1 MPDAPRKENQSM
13 EKEKTAPNNI
23 QDLFLNHV
31 RKERILVT
39 IFLMGGAKLSGKIK
53 SFDKYAL
60 VLEANNQ
67 EQLIFKHAVSSV
79 VVSRSTP
86 TVSPAVQVAE
96 A

>member
-1 MPDAPRKENQSM
+1 M
-13 EKEKTAPNNI
+13 EKTVQNI
-23 QDLFLNHV
+23 QDNFFNQV
-31 RKERILVT
+31 RKERTPVT

-67 EQLIFKHAVSSV
+67 EQLIFKHAISSV
-79 VVSRSTP
+79 VISRSTQS
-86 TVSPAVQVAE
+86 VSPAVQVAE